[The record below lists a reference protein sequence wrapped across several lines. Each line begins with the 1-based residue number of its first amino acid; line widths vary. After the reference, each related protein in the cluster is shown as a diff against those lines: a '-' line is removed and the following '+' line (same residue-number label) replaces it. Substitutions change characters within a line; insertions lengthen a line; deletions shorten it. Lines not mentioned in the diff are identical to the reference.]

1 MCYSV
6 YAADHREACMAMV
19 AEQWQMFVSTRSG
32 MKSHDQKQL
41 RSGSSYLYIMLVF
54 FFLSVYKNN
63 GKKK

>member
-1 MCYSV
+1 M

-41 RSGSSYLYIMLVF
+41 RSGMKSHDQMQLSIYYVK
-54 FFLSVYKNN
+54 SVYK
-63 GKKK
+63 KQ